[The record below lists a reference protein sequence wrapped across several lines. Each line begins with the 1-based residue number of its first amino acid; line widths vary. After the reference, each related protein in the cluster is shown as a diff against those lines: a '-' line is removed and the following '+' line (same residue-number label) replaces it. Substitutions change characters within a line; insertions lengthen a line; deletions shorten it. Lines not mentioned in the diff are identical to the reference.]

1 MAARS
6 LRNLLLLLF
15 SLASLLGAA
24 RLITRTQLS
33 ENRFASYV
41 IDPRQQQ
48 LQFYWRDERNER
60 FGSIQR
66 LKLWLAQRHTTLLF
80 AMNGGMYA
88 PGGAPQGL
96 FIQNQHLV
104 APLDTATG
112 IGNFYLKPNGVFYLN
127 TANRPVICPAPTF
140 HLARNVAYATQSGPL
155 LLLGGQL
162 HPAFTKG
169 SANLAI
175 RNGVGILP
183 NHKIVFVISREPVN
197 FYDFATYFRQLGCRE
212 ALYLDG
218 YVSRMYLPAQNWQQT
233 DGDFGVIMGV
243 TTPASPR

>member
-1 MAARS
+1 MTTRS
-6 LRNLLLLLF
+6 LRNLFLLLF
-15 SLASLLGAA
+15 SLGSLLGAVK
-24 RLITRTQLS
+24 LVLGEHLS
-33 ENRFASYV
+33 ENRFVSYI

-48 LQFYWRDERNER
+48 IQFYWRDERNER

-96 FIQNQHLV
+96 FIQHQHLV

-112 IGNFYLKPNGVFYLN
+112 VGNFYLKPNGVFYLT
-127 TANRPVICPAPTF
+127 TANMPVICPTTKF
-140 HLARNVAYATQSGPL
+140 HLAKNVAYATQSGPL
-155 LLLGGQL
+155 LLLGGQP

-183 NHKIVFVISREPVN
+183 NHKVVFVISREQVN
-197 FYDFATYFRQLGCRE
+197 FYDFATYFQKLGCRE

-218 YVSRMYLPAQNWQQT
+218 YVSRMYLPAKNWQQT
-233 DGDFGVIMGV
+233 DGDFGVILGV
-243 TTPASPR
+243 TTPATHR